1 MSAAPTFTENS
12 MTSVDRL
19 VQARMTRAKADLKPV
34 SDAVERVVS
43 TLGAYSQNAAG
54 RAEQRVLLAMLAA
67 VGDTAGE
74 DPPVAE
80 YDAPDTAELLDAMDA
95 LRQLLTR
102 PTPPESQSVITAVP
116 ETPSPPPVP
125 EPSEKP
131 HVLRAAPASVTL
143 PLTIQPETERL
154 AQSTIAAVTHLT
166 ANWEKEPKVRLAH
179 LLSALAA
186 EMRVCLQGTPRE
198 HPLRAQLEELPR
210 TILIVR
216 DNAGITEYVHGLS
229 AHSAKSNE
237 PWGRRAREHR
247 NAIARFD
254 HDLDAPAPSTTDPKR
269 GTHKAKNGTATLG
282 DAIGG
287 VLSQIA
293 VVEKRW
299 PLLRAA
305 AQERAVFLV
314 GGTTLSDRGTTL
326 AARTNIPM
334 EWLQIDHKTRQVDRI
349 AARIMSGGAA
359 GCLIA
364 EGFMTHSTSN
374 RIEEACR
381 SSGVPFAFC
390 DRAGTASVEQ
400 ALDGIEQK
408 LAK

>member
-19 VQARMTRAKADLKPV
+19 AQARMTRAKADLKPI
-34 SDAVERVVS
+34 SDAVERLVS
-43 TLGAYSQNAAG
+43 AIGAYSQSAAG

-67 VGDTAGE
+67 VGDTSGE
-74 DPPVAE
+74 EPPVAE
-80 YDAPDTAELLDAMDA
+80 YDAPDAIELLDAMEV

-102 PTPPESQSVITAVP
+102 PAPPESQSVIAAAP
-116 ETPSPPPVP
+116 ETPSPPPASTP
-125 EPSEKP
+125 PEKP
-131 HVLRAAPASVTL
+131 HVLRLTPSL

-154 AQSTIAAVTHLT
+154 AQSTIAAITHLT
-166 ANWEKEPKVRLAH
+166 ANWEKEPKVRLTH
-179 LLSALAA
+179 LLGALAA
-186 EMRVCLQGTPRE
+186 EMRICLQGTPRE
-198 HPLRAQLEELPR
+198 HPLRTQLEELPR
-210 TILIVR
+210 TILAVR
-216 DNAGITEYVHGLS
+216 DNAGLAEYVHGLS

-254 HDLDAPAPSTTDPKR
+254 HDLDAPAPSTADPKR
-269 GTHKAKNGTATLG
+269 VAHKARNGTATLG

-287 VLSQIA
+287 ALSQIA

-299 PLLRAA
+299 PLLRASA
-305 AQERAVFLV
+305 EGRSVLLV
-314 GGTTLSDRGTTL
+314 GGTTLYERGTTL
-326 AARTNIPM
+326 STRTNIPV

-349 AARIMSGGAA
+349 AARIMNGGAA
-359 GCLIA
+359 GCLIV

-400 ALDGIEQK
+400 AFDSIEQK